1 MYMYR
6 IPAPHTTCAQV
17 EHKCRKD
24 WDTYVQ
30 RLETVDV
37 DRQTG
42 SEVVHWV
49 MRFPVSGGCFVLGP
63 LHHVHVHVHVHCT
76 YTCTCVH
83 VCMYMCTCMYVHCMY
98 MYMYIVVAVPRQEQ
112 HSPCKLQCPERTA

>member
-1 MYMYR
+1 MYTCMYFVLLQVHVHVYMYR
-6 IPAPHTTCAQV
+6 IPAPYTTCAQV
-17 EHKCRKD
+17 EHNCRKD

-49 MRFPVSGGCFVLGP
+49 MRFPVSGEIHRSTPMAVL
-63 LHHVHVHVHVHCT
+63 
-76 YTCTCVH
+76 Y
-83 VCMYMCTCMYVHCMY
+83 
-98 MYMYIVVAVPRQEQ
+98 
-112 HSPCKLQCPERTA
+112 